1 MFYQIKP
8 IKLGST
14 TYYAVFDNQLNTS
27 SRLFKSYHDAL
38 QAMMDQVGDS
48 DEVVFAHQI
57 K

>member
-8 IKLGST
+8 IELGST
-14 TYYAVFDNQLNTS
+14 TYYAVFDNQSDTS
-27 SRLFKSYHDAL
+27 SRLFESYHDAL

-48 DEVVFAHQI
+48 DEVVFARQI

>member
-8 IKLGST
+8 IELGST
-14 TYYAVFDNQLNTS
+14 TYYAVFDNQSDTS

-48 DEVVFAHQI
+48 DEVVFARQI